1 MDFNEKIKLTG
12 HLEVIKIDNKTGE
25 ETVLFDDHNV
35 ITSGLGQSIAQFMTA
50 SGCYNLTPST
60 SSCLPDSQRYGPRPS
75 IVPEGT
81 ENQLRESADWSES
94 FAAAAASGTRENCC
108 VNILA
113 IVGSLTFKAASR
125 TSQTYTGTIQVRATT
140 KCLHVWCEGKRDV
153 NPDGWPQGPHMMT
166 CAEVIEYTNGLGG
179 MHWNSTLNGTWTVGG
194 LMQFRDTTW
203 KKAGCCK
210 GPCPD
215 ASTAKTY
222 TVTGTVPSGDMS
234 VPVEAAQT
242 IALTQSAIESD
253 YSFGGNVVKPVFKA
267 CCGS

>member
-1 MDFNEKIKLTG
+1 MDFNEKLKLTG

-60 SSCLPDSQRYGPRPS
+60 SSCLPDFQRYGPRPS

-94 FAAAAASGTRENCC
+94 FAAAAAADGTRENCC
-108 VNILA
+108 AHILSITGA
-113 IVGSLTFKAASR
+113 LTFKAASR
-125 TSQTYTGTIQVRATT
+125 TSQTYTGTIQVGAIT

-153 NPDGWPQGPHMMT
+153 NPDGWVHGPHMMT
-166 CAEVIEYTNGLGG
+166 CDEVIEQSGG
-179 MHWNSTLNGTWTVGG
+179 NSWNSTMNSTWTVGG
-194 LMQFRDTTW
+194 IMRFNDYIW

-215 ASTAKTY
+215 VRNVKTY

-234 VPVEAAQT
+234 DPAQAGLT
-242 IALTQSAIESD
+242 IVLVQNALIGD
-253 YSFGGNVVKPVFKA
+253 YSFGGNVAKPVFKA
-267 CCGS
+267 CCGG